1 MFLVIA
7 DFDLRSQ
14 NFQRD
19 IGLSKKI
26 NHKPTYPATMK
37 IKNIKVWSTDLGNT
51 KPYTIAF
58 KTVDEV
64 RNAFIEITL
73 DNGMTGLGSGNPS
86 EYVVGENL
94 AQTLEALQEK
104 NLEFLVGRDIRE
116 MKQLTYEAW
125 LNFPKNPAA
134 RAAIDIALYDAFTKF
149 LGIPLVKYLGQKIQ
163 SMPTSNT
170 IGIKNVTETLKETGE
185 YLKQGFKAIKVKLG
199 KDLAEDIERMVKM
212 REQFGYDYAIR
223 IDANQGYNANQTIEF
238 YQQTNNLKIELIEQP
253 LPAKA
258 IQEMKALPDEVREVI
273 AADESLISP
282 KDALELVKPPRA
294 CGIFNI
300 KLMKCGGVTQG
311 LKIADI
317 AFQEG
322 IDLFWGCN
330 DESII
335 SITAALHAAFA
346 CSNTKYIDLDGSLDL
361 GKDVVKGGFILKDGM
376 MHCSDKPGLGVE
388 LI

>member
-1 MFLVIA
+1 
-7 DFDLRSQ
+7 
-14 NFQRD
+14 
-19 IGLSKKI
+19 
-26 NHKPTYPATMK
+26 MK
-37 IKNIKVWSTDLGNT
+37 IKNIKIWSADLGNT

-64 RNAFIEITL
+64 RNAFVEIAL

-94 AQTLEALQEK
+94 SQTLDALQEK
-104 NLEFLVGRDIRE
+104 NLGYLVGRDIRE
-116 MKQLTYEAW
+116 MKHLAFETWQK
-125 LNFPKNPAA
+125 FPKNPAA
-134 RAAIDIALYDAFTKF
+134 RAAIDIALHDAFTKY
-149 LGIPLVKYLGQKIQ
+149 LGIPLVKYLGQKIY

-223 IDANQGYNANQTIEF
+223 IDANQGYTAQQTIEF
-238 YQQTNNLKIELIEQP
+238 FQRTQNLKIELIEQP
-253 LPAKA
+253 LPARA
-258 IQEMKALPDEVREVI
+258 VQEIKNLPEEVREVI

-282 KDALELVKPPRA
+282 KDALELIKPPRA

-335 SITAALHAAFA
+335 SITAALHTAFA
-346 CSNTKYIDLDGSLDL
+346 CAHTKYIDLDGSLDL
-361 GKDVVKGGFILKDGM
+361 GKDVVKGGFILKDGLM
-376 MHCSDKPGLGVE
+376 YCSDKPGLGVE
-388 LI
+388 LL